1 VPCFGVGFPW
11 SFGQAY
17 RFDIGRLDVN
27 FKESILEM
35 IQPVTASGP
44 RLVTF
49 NLLLKLES
57 I

>member
-1 VPCFGVGFPW
+1 VPCFDIGFLW
-11 SFGQAY
+11 GFGQPY

-27 FKESILEM
+27 VKQSIHEM
-35 IQPVTASGP
+35 SQPVTASGP